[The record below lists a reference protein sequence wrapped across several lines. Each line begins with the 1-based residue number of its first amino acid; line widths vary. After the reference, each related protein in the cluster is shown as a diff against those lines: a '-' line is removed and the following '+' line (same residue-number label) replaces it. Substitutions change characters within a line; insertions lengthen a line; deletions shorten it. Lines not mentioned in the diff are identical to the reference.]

1 MERNKDADVKT
12 TTATELIKDE
22 NESKLGLARFI

>member
-22 NESKLGLARFI
+22 NESKFSLNK